1 MAPMTWGIAQ
11 VIGSGGI
18 WHTGIQVLLAA
29 AAGGAVYV
37 AVLYLLGSDD
47 LVLVEQ
53 LRGRGAAHRGRG
65 QRLGTSHRR
74 SLTRTGANPSRR
86 PLPGRHR

>member
-1 MAPMTWGIAQ
+1 MGEGVARALGRYILAALFMAPMTWGVAQ
-11 VIGSGGI
+11 VIGSGGL

-53 LRGRGAAHRGRG
+53 LRGRGAPTAAEA
-65 QRLGTSHRR
+65 SD
-74 SLTRTGANPSRR
+74 SER
-86 PLPGRHR
+86 PTAEV